1 MLALGHLLLL
11 AAVDELRLEDDDG
24 IGIADRRR
32 EQPLRVGRSRRDRD
46 LHAGRVDV
54 VRLGRVVVQL
64 GRAHAAAVRHPH
76 DERELHLPAGAP
88 AVAADVGD
96 QLVEAGIRERVVL
109 HLADRPPAGHAE
121 PDRAAEDPGLGE
133 RRVDAA
139 VLAEALAQP
148 GRRAEDAA
156 RAADVLAH
164 HHHGVVAG
172 ELDVEARRSPP
183 RRGRAQPSQPSRRFG
198 GGRTYALSKTSSGSG
213 SGSASASVIP
223 CRIVSSASFLIS
235 SAVASSSTPSRRR

>member
-1 MLALGHLLLL
+1 M
-11 AAVDELRLEDDDG
+11 E
-24 IGIADRRR
+24 
-32 EQPLRVGRSRRDRD
+32 
-46 LHAGRVDV
+46 
-54 VRLGRVVVQL
+54 L

-139 VLAEALAQP
+139 VLAEAVAQP

-164 HHHGVVAG
+164 DHHRVVAR
-172 ELDVEARRSPP
+172 ELDVEARR
-183 RRGRAQPSQPSRRFG
+183 
-198 GGRTYALSKTSSGSG
+198 
-213 SGSASASVIP
+213 
-223 CRIVSSASFLIS
+223 
-235 SAVASSSTPSRRR
+235 

>member
-1 MLALGHLLLL
+1 MSFGS
-11 AAVDELRLEDDDG
+11 RIDDG

-32 EQPLRVGRSRRDRD
+32 EQALRVGRRRRDRD
-46 LHAGRVDV
+46 LHARRVDV

-64 GRAHAAAVRHPH
+64 GRAHAAAVRHAD

-96 QLVEAGIRERVVL
+96 QLVEARIREGVVL
-109 HLADRPPAGHAE
+109 HLADRLPAGHAE

-139 VLAEALAQP
+139 VLAEAVAQP

-156 RAADVLAH
+156 GAADVLAH
-164 HHHGVVAG
+164 DHHRVVAR
-172 ELDVEARRSPP
+172 ELDVERVVDRLDEEELSHPSP
-183 RRGRAQPSQPSRRFG
+183 RGGSAA
-198 GGRTYALSKTSSGSG
+198 GGRTRCRRRAPDR
-213 SGSASASVIP
+213 APARP
-223 CRIVSSASFLIS
+223 RPRRFPARIVSSASFLIS